1 MWFSKRKGGMVMTS
15 KRLGVVMPIDLH
27 RKAKLKAYSLGMTL
41 TEYLCKL
48 IEKDLRVKENE

>member
-1 MWFSKRKGGMVMTS
+1 MTS